1 LKLSLFDSKIC
12 SLQTNTSSGIP
23 VSPAGGRG
31 GHSRGGPFSPLFSLT
46 CIFQSFFSPPA
57 ATCWLPVAPR
67 RGEGASY
74 LSRPFFTWSQTE
86 SQHFVSR
93 TCNGSTAPV
102 LLQPYT
108 QHPASLGKSR
118 HCSVHPTCQ
127 GEGGPPAGWT
137 SLPLFYLLFFKVWT

>member
-1 LKLSLFDSKIC
+1 
-12 SLQTNTSSGIP
+12 
-23 VSPAGGRG
+23 
-31 GHSRGGPFSPLFSLT
+31 LT

-102 LLQPYT
+102 LLQPFT
-108 QHPASLGKSR
+108 QVKTLFSPSHLPGGGRSASRLDLS
-118 HCSVHPTCQ
+118 
-127 GEGGPPAGWT
+127 PPFLFALFQ
-137 SLPLFYLLFFKVWT
+137 SLDLENLKQI